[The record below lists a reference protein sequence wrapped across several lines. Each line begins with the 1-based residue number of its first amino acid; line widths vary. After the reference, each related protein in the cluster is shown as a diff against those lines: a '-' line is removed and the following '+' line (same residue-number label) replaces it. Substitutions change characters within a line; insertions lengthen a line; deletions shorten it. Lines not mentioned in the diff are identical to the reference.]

1 MKKQI
6 SIAVLVVALAICLP
20 AGLSAQEEKKEL
32 TLKLPEKR
40 TGLIVNFSGLA
51 GYLIAQHDDGMQT
64 GPPGSPTGGLG
75 LKLWIGDKSAVRG
88 LLDFR
93 YQNIA
98 GTTDTWFGLS
108 GAYEYH
114 LLQRRVSPYLGAL
127 TGLAIRTGTATDLG
141 LYFGALLG
149 AEFELVENL
158 NLFGEYG
165 LIVDINEP
173 DLIIDLGLGNNAQIG
188 IIVYLN

>member
-1 MKKQI
+1 MKKRI

-20 AGLSAQEEKKEL
+20 GSLFAQEEERERK
-32 TLKLPEKR
+32 LKLPDKR
-40 TGLIVNFSGLA
+40 LGLIVNFTGLA
-51 GYLIAQHDDGMQT
+51 DFLITEHDDGMQR
-64 GPPGSPTGGLG
+64 GPAAGGLG
-75 LKLWIGDKSAVRG
+75 MKLWIGDKSAVRG

-93 YQNIA
+93 YQSLG
-98 GTTDTWFGLS
+98 GTSDTWFGLS

-127 TGLAIRTGTATDLG
+127 AGLAVQTGTATELR

-158 NLFGEYG
+158 SLFGEYS
-165 LIVDINEP
+165 LLVDIDEP
-173 DLIIDLGLGNNAQIG
+173 NFIIDLGLGNNAQIG
-188 IIVYLN
+188 IIIYLN